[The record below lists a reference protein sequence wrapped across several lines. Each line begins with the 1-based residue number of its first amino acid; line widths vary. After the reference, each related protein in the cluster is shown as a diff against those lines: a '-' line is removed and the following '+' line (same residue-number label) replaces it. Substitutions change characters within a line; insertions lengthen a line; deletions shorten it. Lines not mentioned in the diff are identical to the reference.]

1 MHLGNLFVS
10 QANQLSETKR
20 NKGKLMNYAKQSSYI
35 NCTLLAS
42 KIGRVLDLKYLES
55 DECDEQEIRDLQ
67 DILIEDYNLRLK
79 RKG

>member
-1 MHLGNLFVS
+1 
-10 QANQLSETKR
+10 
-20 NKGKLMNYAKQSSYI
+20 MNYTKQSAYI

>member
-1 MHLGNLFVS
+1 MS
-10 QANQLSETKR
+10 ITKHS
-20 NKGKLMNYAKQSSYI
+20 AYI

-67 DILIEDYNLRLK
+67 DILIDDYNLRLR